1 LGPSH
6 RHPLPTE
13 GQPSPAHQARGGS
26 CQPGGLHTS
35 RAVAARQVTRARR
48 GRFPRRRAGRGASSD
63 GQSECCLRLK
73 SVSAPWHPRLVR
85 LFLANGDVNF
95 LVGPCALHGDA
106 HEHWTDCRRLTRC
119 CKCYCCRLRR
129 FAAHPPTAL
138 PKAASHCTSFFV
150 SSLRVCLR
158 NSAAAPPQPPLADT
172 LGWR

>member
-129 FAAHPPTAL
+129 FAAQSQLKTAFAL
-138 PKAASHCTSFFV
+138 QVTT
-150 SSLRVCLR
+150 VCYQSQQKQKQAVDK
-158 NSAAAPPQPPLADT
+158 NPLLT
-172 LGWR
+172 YLKSPR